1 MKRLTFI
8 ILIFTF
14 FTSNLAAQK
23 QDSTLN
29 KWDPSLKLEL
39 NLSQIAFQDW
49 SKGGENS
56 FSFVGKINWKMKY
69 KSRNWSFEN
78 EFVAKAGRSRV
89 DPDIIKTTA
98 NEMYNSS
105 VFRFDIYDTYQSPFI
120 SLLIRTPITPGYDY
134 KVDPAKVISGFFD
147 PGYVTQTVGV
157 FYSKSDVF
165 KTRLGLAFEES
176 FANKF
181 ADRYTDNKETT
192 TLEYFKFE
200 TGIESVSNL
209 KVYLDEDIVYKS
221 ILRLFSGFDR
231 LSVWDV
237 TWTNNI
243 IAKFNEWFNVN
254 FNFHLVYNVKESL
267 RTQMQESIQ
276 IGIVYRIL

>member
-1 MKRLTFI
+1 MKQAILFI
-8 ILIFTF
+8 F
-14 FTSNLAAQK
+14 FFLAAFNCITAGEK
-23 QDSTLN
+23 DSTLN
-29 KWDPSLKLEL
+29 RWNPSLKVEL

-69 KSRNWSFEN
+69 KTENWSFEN
-78 EFVAKAGRSRV
+78 EFAAAAGRSRV
-89 DPDIIKTTA
+89 EPDIIKTTA
-98 NEMYNSS
+98 NEMYNQS
-105 VFRFDIYDTYQSPFI
+105 VFRFDIYDAYQSPFI

-134 KVDPAKVISGFFD
+134 KVTPEKVISGFFD
-147 PGYVTQTVGV
+147 PGYVTQSVGV
-157 FYSKSDVF
+157 FYSKSNVF

-181 ADRYTDNKETT
+181 ADRYTDNAETT

-200 TGIESVSNL
+200 TGIESVSDLNVNL
-209 KVYLDEDIVYKS
+209 DKDIIYKS
-221 ILRLFSGFDR
+221 TLRLFSGFDR

-237 TWTNNI
+237 IWKNTLT
-243 IAKFNEWFNVN
+243 AKFNEWFNVN
-254 FNFHLVYNVKESL
+254 LFFLLVYNTKESL